1 MHSLVQTLR
10 DQLRSHC
17 GELVTQCL
25 YTAGSHCG
33 ELTAGVATA
42 TAVSGIDATA
52 IAAARRRTNL
62 VIAGLSVAPVP
73 ILG

>member
-1 MHSLVQTLR
+1 MQSFVQTLR
-10 DQLRSHC
+10 DQL
-17 GELVTQCL
+17 
-25 YTAGSHCG
+25 GSHCA
-33 ELTAGVATA
+33 ELTAGVAMVPA
-42 TAVSGIDATA
+42 ANGIDATA